1 MYGLIFERQ
10 DGTKYITRENKVDV
24 KEFNVPG
31 PNFTTERVSMETFD
45 GEIDMGSVLAKR
57 DITFQLILV
66 CSNYAEYILK
76 RNEFIKFISG
86 KEEIYVIDER
96 HETVRWPVKV
106 ESLNIQQKGGAPICD
121 IAGTFV
127 CAQGLS
133 ESVGSTLDGFK
144 FSNRKWSIGQN
155 IPSSE
160 TAEYVFDTNKFKVY
174 NASDIAINPERY
186 PFIIRYKGASEGLRI
201 NNKTTGQV
209 WSYKGITTRTDEL
222 EINQVYSLLNGAG
235 IYGDTEKSTIGL
247 APGWNEIEIMGS
259 TGPLEISF
267 DFRFYYYM

>member
-106 ESLNIQQKGGAPICD
+106 
-121 IAGTFV
+121 
-127 CAQGLS
+127 
-133 ESVGSTLDGFK
+133 
-144 FSNRKWSIGQN
+144 
-155 IPSSE
+155 
-160 TAEYVFDTNKFKVY
+160 
-174 NASDIAINPERY
+174 
-186 PFIIRYKGASEGLRI
+186 
-201 NNKTTGQV
+201 
-209 WSYKGITTRTDEL
+209 
-222 EINQVYSLLNGAG
+222 
-235 IYGDTEKSTIGL
+235 
-247 APGWNEIEIMGS
+247 
-259 TGPLEISF
+259 
-267 DFRFYYYM
+267 

>member
-121 IAGTFV
+121 FTGTFV

-144 FSNRKWSIGQN
+144 FS
-155 IPSSE
+155 
-160 TAEYVFDTNKFKVY
+160 
-174 NASDIAINPERY
+174 
-186 PFIIRYKGASEGLRI
+186 
-201 NNKTTGQV
+201 
-209 WSYKGITTRTDEL
+209 
-222 EINQVYSLLNGAG
+222 
-235 IYGDTEKSTIGL
+235 
-247 APGWNEIEIMGS
+247 
-259 TGPLEISF
+259 
-267 DFRFYYYM
+267 